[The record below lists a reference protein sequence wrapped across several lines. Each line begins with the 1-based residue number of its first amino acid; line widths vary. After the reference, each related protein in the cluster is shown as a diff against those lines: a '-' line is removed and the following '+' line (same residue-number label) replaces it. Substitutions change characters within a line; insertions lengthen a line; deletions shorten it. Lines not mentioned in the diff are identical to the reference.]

1 MLSSVTNTVL
11 KANKASKMVQHERVF
26 DYMYDPVYTVS
37 SERDHNRVN
46 FRSYTLRNRVRRVYD
61 YGSLFSDCP
70 CYTVKLDPAEPLPAV
85 TNCQWRGHA
94 EQRQEV
100 LRQLGGVN
108 ARSGR
113 QTTDTQV
120 HQAEY
125 WKYYKRPL
133 ISFPQKYRYDMMSL
147 PSHLRDNLTSVQ
159 INADAE
165 PSHCTVEV
173 QTDYRESETQTDPY
187 SPEYVLPPGR
197 TPPELLLKLASLTWG
212 QGLPAGLAE
221 VQMIERMRAKLAWE
235 ATLPPLSDLSQL
247 DQRRRMM
254 EKMEA
259 EEWAFRDA
267 EIQELHDARLA
278 ARKDLLK
285 QRDEA
290 QKDVTT
296 KRLNLIYS
304 AHQDNIENQ
313 KKKIQNDYMR
323 ELRKL
328 EAKKKNVGANL
339 EWRGLRP
346 DSLDYVSRIRRDV
359 ASKMDASSKF
369 KRFYLDT
376 HEGLLELQTG
386 LDASILNT
394 KHKKATKSVQMPP
407 VNKTME
413 TLQTYKALKE
423 EEKKVEK
430 PLRFLVKKEKPEPR
444 PLTPKVTKPP
454 EGDEEKELAVI
465 YLQKLLRGRCIQ
477 YEMAKGKKNHQDL
490 IQEQRAIYALQND
503 EHQLQKAE
511 DECVKKEIRHKM
523 CQEEARRAGA
533 VGAELHQLF
542 DTLSKELIRLQE
554 ERRIHAFMLLAERDR
569 RLREAEESGRRQV
582 EERRRREEDEIFKHV
597 VQVHQESVDLYL
609 EDIIL
614 AALGE
619 KADQQAREEIH
630 RRAKEVNDIAYAM
643 EESRDSLH
651 SEEIVSELIYSFL
664 IPEVERINVQQK
676 VHRKQLKHLQAA
688 RAILYGAAQP
698 SGKVH
703 DAESATCVTP
713 ESFPQHQLER
723 LSQEEQENEAASPT

>member
-1 MLSSVTNTVL
+1 
-11 KANKASKMVQHERVF
+11 
-26 DYMYDPVYTVS
+26 
-37 SERDHNRVN
+37 
-46 FRSYTLRNRVRRVYD
+46 YD

-94 EQRQEV
+94 EQRQE
-100 LRQLGGVN
+100 
-108 ARSGR
+108 
-113 QTTDTQV
+113 
-120 HQAEY
+120 HF
-125 WKYYKRPL
+125 L
-133 ISFPQKYRYDMMSL
+133 ILIFIF
-147 PSHLRDNLTSVQ
+147 SHLRDNLTSVQ

-323 ELRKL
+323 GMK
-328 EAKKKNVGANL
+328 
-339 EWRGLRP
+339 
-346 DSLDYVSRIRRDV
+346 I
-359 ASKMDASSKF
+359 
-369 KRFYLDT
+369 T
-376 HEGLLELQTG
+376 T
-386 LDASILNT
+386 
-394 KHKKATKSVQMPP
+394 PP
-407 VNKTME
+407 S
-413 TLQTYKALKE
+413 
-423 EEKKVEK
+423 
-430 PLRFLVKKEKPEPR
+430 
-444 PLTPKVTKPP
+444 
-454 EGDEEKELAVI
+454 GDEEKELAVI

>member
-1 MLSSVTNTVL
+1 
-11 KANKASKMVQHERVF
+11 
-26 DYMYDPVYTVS
+26 
-37 SERDHNRVN
+37 
-46 FRSYTLRNRVRRVYD
+46 D

-94 EQRQEV
+94 EQRQE
-100 LRQLGGVN
+100 
-108 ARSGR
+108 
-113 QTTDTQV
+113 
-120 HQAEY
+120 HF
-125 WKYYKRPL
+125 L
-133 ISFPQKYRYDMMSL
+133 ILIFIF
-147 PSHLRDNLTSVQ
+147 SHLRDNLTSVQ

-323 ELRKL
+323 GMKITTPPSAL
-328 EAKKKNVGANL
+328 
-339 EWRGLRP
+339 
-346 DSLDYVSRIRRDV
+346 YVI
-359 ASKMDASSKF
+359 
-369 KRFYLDT
+369 
-376 HEGLLELQTG
+376 Q
-386 LDASILNT
+386 
-394 KHKKATKSVQMPP
+394 Q
-407 VNKTME
+407 
-413 TLQTYKALKE
+413 ALKE

-511 DECVKKEIRHKM
+511 DECVKKEIRHKVKHI
-523 CQEEARRAGA
+523 CL
-533 VGAELHQLF
+533 GAELHQLF